1 MPIPAPVL
9 VATDLTPDAEPALVR
24 GYAHARSIGA
34 PLVVCHVVP
43 DVMRAHP
50 LLPMPHESDTERTS
64 SLVERAAELVTDQVG
79 RILQISADDY
89 TVAIE
94 SGNAEDEIVRCAE
107 EQRAVMIVVGAKPRS
122 GAERVLGHV
131 AERVVRYA
139 HAPVLVA
146 RPGHPKRRI
155 LVATDFTRGSLSALR
170 FAADVVKV
178 AEVHVTLLHVHQTPI
193 TVLTDPLSPKSSF
206 AELEAAGQRRVAE
219 LQAEHGFAAS
229 EQIEGDP
236 AGVILRRAEEL
247 DVEMIM
253 MGSRGRTGLV
263 RLVLGSTAEK
273 VIRGSHCS
281 VLVTR
286 EP

>member
-24 GYAHARSIGA
+24 GLAHARSIGA

-50 LLPMPHESDTERTS
+50 LMPAPHDSDTERTAT
-64 SLVERAAELVTDQVG
+64 LVERAAELVTEQVG
-79 RILQISADDY
+79 RVLHVSADEY
-89 TVAIE
+89 TVAVE

-107 EQRAVMIVVGAKPRS
+107 EQKAVLVVVGAKPRS
-122 GAERVLGHV
+122 GAERLLGHV

-139 HAPVLVA
+139 HTPVLVA

-155 LVATDFTRGSLSALR
+155 LVATDFTPCSLSAVR
-170 FAADVVKV
+170 FAADVMKA
-178 AEVHVTLLHVHQTPI
+178 AEVGGTLLHVHRTPI
-193 TVLTDPLSPKSSF
+193 TVLADPLSPKSSF
-206 AELEAAGQRRVAE
+206 AELENAGKKRVAE
-219 LQAEHGFAAS
+219 LAAEHGFAAA

-236 AGVILRRAEEL
+236 ASVIVRRAEEL

-273 VIRGSHCS
+273 VIRSSHCS

-286 EP
+286 